1 MSIMNMIKTI
11 DQPRGIEFQ
20 KANNN
25 KIIIDEKFAGNS
37 DPQQHKLFLDEVR
50 KHLQNN
56 DRLTLEFNF
65 EHFENKLL
73 LDEVRKHLQNND
85 RLTLEFNFEH
95 FENKLLGTM
104 YEIVQLLNQA
114 LADNKKI
121 SWIWKYR
128 RWGDDFE
135 KGLILAYYADFQFE
149 LVPRIK

>member
-1 MSIMNMIKTI
+1 MNMIKTI

-37 DPQQHKLFLDEVR
+37 DPQQHKLF
-50 KHLQNN
+50 
-56 DRLTLEFNF
+56 
-65 EHFENKLL
+65 